1 MLCFQLAPPIT
12 QLYHKRSDSV
22 MNQVAMENIGNN
34 RIRNPKNQ
42 LLQIDPLSLWNIHGT
57 MPLRDPL

>member
-1 MLCFQLAPPIT
+1 
-12 QLYHKRSDSV
+12 
-22 MNQVAMENIGNN
+22 MNQVAMENMGNN